1 MTAEF
6 AIALPAVLACL
17 VLCLAGV
24 QAVARQL
31 QLVDAAAT
39 VARLV
44 ALGEAIPAGVVRGSA
59 SLSTDVADGL
69 VCVRLSEP
77 ASVTGA
83 VRLGFD
89 LSARACALD
98 ERPAP

>member
-1 MTAEF
+1 VTAEF
-6 AIALPAVLACL
+6 AIALPGVLACL

-44 ALGEAIPAGVVRGSA
+44 ALGEAIPAGSVRAST
-59 SLSTDVADGL
+59 SLSTDVAGGL

-77 ASVTGA
+77 ASLPGA
-83 VRLGFD
+83 ARLGFD

-98 ERPAP
+98 ERSAP